1 MPTNSNLLIIQFF
14 MFVFLCTEGRPRVK
28 LDNSINELYK
38 EYVSAFLFTVKEIL
52 HSFDPS

>member
-1 MPTNSNLLIIQFF
+1 MPTNSILLIIKLF
-14 MFVFLCTEGRPRVK
+14 MFVFLSTEGWPCVK
-28 LDNSINELYK
+28 LDNSIIELYK